1 MAKAYNP
8 RVMGS
13 ATPPPNWS
21 HLPAVDERLVMPET
35 RYEIEDGRVQYVA
48 PADELH
54 ASRHS
59 KISALLEAHAHADF
73 DVAVDMLTRT
83 SATNDFAP
91 DVSVFP
97 RERDPNTGM
106 RQIERLAFEIVST
119 ERLAHTAEKAKKLI
133 ERGVGRVFAIDVERR
148 RVLEWSIALETWQ
161 MLATGGRITDVSF
174 AVALPIETLVSTS
187 SADDAVAA
195 ALVAKGNPIIEHT
208 VAKGRREGQV
218 QLILG
223 VLRARGLP
231 VSDELRQQI
240 VACGDIEKLT
250 KLLEASLTAQSA
262 DALLITLR

>member
-1 MAKAYNP
+1 
-8 RVMGS
+8 MGS
-13 ATPPPNWS
+13 ATTPPNWS

-54 ASRHS
+54 ASRHA
-59 KISALLEAHAHADF
+59 KLSALLEAHAHPDF

-91 DVSVFP
+91 DASVFP

-119 ERLAHTAEKAKKLI
+119 ERLAHTAEKARKLI

-148 RVLEWSIALETWQ
+148 RALEWSIVLETWQ
-161 MLATGGRITDVSF
+161 MLATDGKISDLAF
-174 AVALPIETLVSTS
+174 AVPLPIEALVSAS

-195 ALVAKGNPIIEHT
+195 ALIAKGNPVIEST
-208 VAKGRREGQV
+208 VAKGKAKGRAEGQT
-218 QLILG
+218 QSILG
-223 VLRARGLP
+223 VLRARGLE
-231 VSDELRQQI
+231 VTDELSEKI
-240 VACGDIEKLT
+240 LACSDMEKLT
-250 KLLEASLTAQSA
+250 KLLEAAVMAQSA
-262 DALLITLR
+262 DELLDTLQ